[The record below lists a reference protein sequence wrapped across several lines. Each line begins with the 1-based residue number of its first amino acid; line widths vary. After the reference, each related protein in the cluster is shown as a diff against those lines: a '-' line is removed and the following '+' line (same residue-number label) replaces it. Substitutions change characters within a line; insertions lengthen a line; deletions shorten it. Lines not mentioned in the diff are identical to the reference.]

1 MRVCQ
6 DSWWI
11 IFKEYSI
18 KVIEDFF
25 GVYIA
30 SSKHPGAGLGAAKPP
45 SRLYESMWTRKKSSS
60 VKMGQ
65 CWCFKLRHVRC
76 IKKKLAFGIKSSN
89 TVTLAVIWMRINSV
103 ANRISGLVLLS
114 VRILKQRDET
124 QPHILINILL
134 VSSER
139 TSERAN
145 ERTSERA
152 NERTSERA
160 INSVKCTQC
169 EYSRNVLLNSKR
181 GSSDFSP
188 QHGDKTR
195 HKHSVVHSPRN
206 ESGFIVGRW
215 SISNPE
221 T

>member
-1 MRVCQ
+1 M
-6 DSWWI
+6 S
-11 IFKEYSI
+11 
-18 KVIEDFF
+18 
-25 GVYIA
+25 
-30 SSKHPGAGLGAAKPP
+30 
-45 SRLYESMWTRKKSSS
+45 
-60 VKMGQ
+60 Q

-76 IKKKLAFGIKSSN
+76 TKKKLAFGIKSSN
-89 TVTLAVIWMRINSV
+89 TVTVAVIWMRINSV
-103 ANRISGLVLLS
+103 ANRISGLVLLT

-134 VSSER
+134 VSNER
-139 TSERAN
+139 TSELAN
-145 ERTSERA
+145 ERTSS
-152 NERTSERA
+152 SERA
-160 INSVKCTQC
+160 INSVKCTRC

-206 ESGFIVGRW
+206 ESGFIVGRR
-215 SISNPE
+215 SISNPK

>member
-1 MRVCQ
+1 
-6 DSWWI
+6 
-11 IFKEYSI
+11 
-18 KVIEDFF
+18 
-25 GVYIA
+25 
-30 SSKHPGAGLGAAKPP
+30 
-45 SRLYESMWTRKKSSS
+45 
-60 VKMGQ
+60 MGQ
-65 CWCFKLRHVRC
+65 CSYFKLRHVRC

-139 TSERAN
+139 TSERA
-145 ERTSERA
+145 
-152 NERTSERA
+152 

-181 GSSDFSP
+181 GSSDFLP